1 MMLACIFSVTVQAAD
16 YKTPAQLVKEAKSA
30 IKEVTP
36 ADLKKMLDNKENV
49 IVLDIRD
56 RDEYE
61 KQRIPG
67 SIHMSRGLVDLHAEE
82 IIPDK
87 NAKIV
92 LLWIFDKRSPLA
104 TKSLNELGYVNAV
117 NLNGG
122 LKAWMDAGYPV
133 EKNRKGFSMEDKY

>member
-1 MMLACIFSVTVQAAD
+1 VKGGRMNRKFVITLLAVMLVIVFSITVQAAD

-67 SIHMSRGLVDLHAEE
+67 SIHMSRGLVDLHVEE

-92 LLWIFDKRSPLA
+92 LL
-104 TKSLNELGYVNAV
+104 
-117 NLNGG
+117 
-122 LKAWMDAGYPV
+122 
-133 EKNRKGFSMEDKY
+133 

>member
-1 MMLACIFSVTVQAAD
+1 VKGGRMNRRFITTSLAVMLACIFSVTVQAAD

-92 LLWIFDKRSPLA
+92 LL
-104 TKSLNELGYVNAV
+104 
-117 NLNGG
+117 
-122 LKAWMDAGYPV
+122 
-133 EKNRKGFSMEDKY
+133 